1 MRTKMNILK
10 RKTHKHKFSRR
21 RALECKLI
29 EKSKTSPGYLKYEV
43 TIGEKD
49 GTKHTQPV
57 YGKDMQNA
65 LSRLLNTELTDK
77 VERKLET
84 NTGIIFLAWLVIM
97 GTPAAFL
104 GTMNTPWLLV
114 YTFSIV
120 IFLAIT
126 ATLWYNYIRKG
137 E

>member
-1 MRTKMNILK
+1 
-10 RKTHKHKFSRR
+10 
-21 RALECKLI
+21 
-29 EKSKTSPGYLKYEV
+29 
-43 TIGEKD
+43 
-49 GTKHTQPV
+49 
-57 YGKDMQNA
+57 MQDA